1 MTERPKRVII
11 MIITASVESRSTNQS
26 SPFLPVCP
34 VGTITMPTITSQT
47 VAPVML
53 LIFIASLKTI
63 SALDVKDIK
72 RCSNHFCIRED
83 YDKLELPIA
92 DNLST
97 VEVTVTPHILEI
109 FEVSH
114 SWISFPS
121 E

>member
-1 MTERPKRVII
+1 MTERPKRV
-11 MIITASVESRSTNQS
+11 MIKTASVESRSTNQT
-26 SPFLPVCP
+26 SPVPPVCP
-34 VGTITMPTITSQT
+34 VGTITMPTITSMT

-53 LIFIASLKTI
+53 LIFIASLKSI
-63 SALDVKDIK
+63 SALDGEDIK

-83 YDKLELPIA
+83 YDKLELPMP
-92 DNLST
+92 DNMST

-114 SWISFPS
+114 SWISGPL